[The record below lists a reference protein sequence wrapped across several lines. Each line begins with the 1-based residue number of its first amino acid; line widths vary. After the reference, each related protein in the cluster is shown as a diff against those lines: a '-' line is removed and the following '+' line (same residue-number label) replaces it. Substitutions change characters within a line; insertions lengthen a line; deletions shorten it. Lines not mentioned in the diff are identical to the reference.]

1 MSSFLNSQVINNIKE
16 DRAVKMDYVKVKNII
31 SRCLPQII
39 LDFHQYCKSIK
50 KNVEWEYVPD
60 GWDYPARGWDQK
72 SVAIINEKQWNQV
85 KNRFE
90 TTRIFGYSHESPS
103 ASPQFDLA
111 YHNMIMIFGYVL
123 ARVSWK
129 KDRISM
135 LDWGGGLG
143 QYYLIAKRLM
153 PDIKI
158 DYTCKETLEMCEC
171 AKKIHTTGVF
181 TNSSN
186 FVFNQK
192 YDFILA
198 SSSLHYEKD
207 WKKLINCLA
216 QSTKGHLLVTY
227 QPFVEKKPSFVFIQR
242 PYQYGYQ
249 TEYLGWCL
257 NKTEFLDE
265 ATKAG
270 LGCIREFIIGYSPF
284 IKGAPEQNQYKG
296 FLFQKEGD

>member
-1 MSSFLNSQVINNIKE
+1 
-16 DRAVKMDYVKVKNII
+16 MDSNKYRKLLKD
-31 SRCLPQII
+31 CLPPAI
-39 LDFHQYCKSIK
+39 LNFVRTLHPMNKFI
-50 KNVEWEYVPD
+50 EWEYVPE
-60 GWDYPARGWDQK
+60 GWDYPARGWDEK
-72 SVAIINEKQWNQV
+72 SVTLANEKQWNQV
-85 KNRFE
+85 KDRLE
-90 TTRIFGYSHESPS
+90 TTRIFGCSHESLN
-103 ASPQFDLA
+103 ASQRFDLA
-111 YHNMIMIFGYVL
+111 YHNMIMIFGYAL

-129 KDRISM
+129 KDDISM

-158 DYTCKETLEMCEC
+158 DYTCKETTEMCEC
-171 AKKIHTTGVF
+171 AKKFHTTAVF
-181 TNSSN
+181 SNSSD
-186 FVFNQK
+186 FVLNQK

-227 QPFVEKKPSFVFIQR
+227 QPFVEKSPSFVFIQR
-242 PYQYGYQ
+242 PYQYGYK

-257 NKTEFLDE
+257 NKTEFIDE
-265 ATKAG
+265 ALKAG
-270 LGCIREFIIGYSPF
+270 LYCIQEFIIGYSPA
-284 IKGAPEQNQYKG
+284 IKGAPEQNQYMG